1 MTDYTTVFEI
11 DEKAVTT
18 AKVMAK
24 CETNTKLH
32 WSIFNDDDAIFP
44 TQIAY
49 RAMTNFSYANG
60 RAKNGCPI
68 CARPLTDDYKT
79 YRDVQEMPNDDLTN
93 MIRLVSEPYWPW
105 RSGVIDDNANHD
117 DSRSTKK
124 TDDSNK
130 DKDEQ
135 MEDMN
140 PKKEPKVPFKLTAI
154 PDRREGVLKST
165 AESVISSFHQ

>member
-1 MTDYTTVFEI
+1 M
-11 DEKAVTT
+11 
-18 AKVMAK
+18 
-24 CETNTKLH
+24 NTKLH

-49 RAMTNFSYANG
+49 RAMTNLSYANG

-68 CARPLTDDYKT
+68 CARLLTDDYKT
-79 YRDVQEMPNDDLTN
+79 CKNVQEMPNDDLTN
-93 MIRLVSEPYWPW
+93 MIRLVSEPYWLW
-105 RSGVIDDNANHD
+105 RSGVIDDNANLD

-135 MEDMN
+135 MEDVN
-140 PKKEPKVPFKLTAI
+140 PKKEPKFPFKLTAI
-154 PDRREGVLKST
+154 PDRREGVLKC
-165 AESVISSFHQ
+165 AADSVIASLFAE

>member
-1 MTDYTTVFEI
+1 MTS
-11 DEKAVTT
+11 
-18 AKVMAK
+18 
-24 CETNTKLH
+24 L
-32 WSIFNDDDAIFP
+32 
-44 TQIAY
+44 
-49 RAMTNFSYANG
+49 SYANG

-68 CARPLTDDYKT
+68 CARLLTDDYKT
-79 YRDVQEMPNDDLTN
+79 YRNVQEMPNDDMTN
-93 MIRLVSEPYWPW
+93 LIRLVSEPYWLW
-105 RSGVIDDNANHD
+105 RCGVIDDNANLD

-154 PDRREGVLKST
+154 LDHREGVLKC
-165 AESVISSFHQ
+165 AAGSVIALFDE